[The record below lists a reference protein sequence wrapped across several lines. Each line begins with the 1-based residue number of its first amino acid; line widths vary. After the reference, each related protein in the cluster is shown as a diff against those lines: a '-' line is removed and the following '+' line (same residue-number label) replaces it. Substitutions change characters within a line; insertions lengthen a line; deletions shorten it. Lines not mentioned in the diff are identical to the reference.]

1 MVTGESIPADKEKGD
16 KVIGGTIN
24 KHGTIQ
30 FVATKIGSDTLL
42 ANIIKMVEEA
52 QGSRAPI
59 QRVADR
65 VSGIFV
71 PVVLIISAVTL
82 LLWAIAG
89 SRFMPFTAMPSD
101 LGCLILSEFL

>member
-24 KHGTIQ
+24 KQGRFK
-30 FVATKIGSDTLL
+30 FVATKKGPDTLL

-59 QRVADR
+59 QRIADR
-65 VSGIFV
+65 VWILFR
-71 PVVLIISAVTL
+71 P
-82 LLWAIAG
+82 
-89 SRFMPFTAMPSD
+89 
-101 LGCLILSEFL
+101 CLVSLR